1 MRKEHALEEDTN
13 GAATHRGDASF
24 EGEPTGP
31 EDAPADRPPEA
42 SSLLWPVART
52 LYRSRRLILGATFV
66 VAVLAVIISLLLPKW
81 YAGTARVLLPE
92 SGGGGIGA
100 LIGDLSPIGASLFG
114 GGAGDYNRYLA
125 LLTSRSLLEET
136 VERFDLIA
144 VYDLGDA
151 EAPTEEAVEQLAGNV
166 EFEVDLQY
174 EFLEITAFDRDRERA
189 AALTNFL
196 VSELNRRSQALA
208 SQNAA
213 LYRRYVEERYA
224 EAEAELDSLRGEMQA
239 FQETHGV
246 VELPTMTQAFL
257 ETAAAQRAQLAELE
271 IQYEALRAQYGEDNP
286 QVQAAR
292 DAVTAG
298 RRAERNLLGGGEA
311 MMPVPL
317 RDLPA
322 LASEYARLYQALLI
336 QAEILE
342 TTRPLLEQA
351 RFEEQR
357 ERTAVQ
363 VVDQAVPPSRKAK
376 PKRSVLVIV
385 TTLSG
390 FLLVVLFV
398 LARDWLWR
406 NRRRIARE
414 LEAG

>member
-1 MRKEHALEEDTN
+1 MRKEHALGEETN
-13 GAATHRGDASF
+13 GAA
-24 EGEPTGP
+24 
-31 EDAPADRPPEA
+31 APGATDRPGETSPA
-42 SSLLWPVART
+42 PPRPDDDASLLWPVART
-52 LYRSRRLILGATFV
+52 LYRSRRFIIGATVV
-66 VAVLAVIISLLLPKW
+66 VAVLAVVVSLLLPKW

-100 LIGDLSPIGASLFG
+100 LIGDLSPIGSSLFG

-125 LLTSRSLLEET
+125 LLTSRTTLEEA
-136 VERFDLIA
+136 VDRFDLA
-144 VYDLGDA
+144 DVYDLADA
-151 EAPTEEAVEQLAGNV
+151 DYPREEAVEQLQGNV
-166 EFEVDLQY
+166 EFEVDLQF
-174 EFLEITAFDRDRERA
+174 EFLQITAFDQDPERA

-196 VSELNRRSQALA
+196 VEALNRRNQELS

-213 LYRRYVEERYA
+213 LYRRYVEERYE
-224 EAEAELDSLRGEMQA
+224 EAETDLDSLRGEMQA

-246 VELPTMTQAFL
+246 VELPAMTEAFL
-257 ETAAAQRAQLAELE
+257 ETAAAQRAQLAEFE

-292 DAVTAG
+292 DAVAAG
-298 RRAERNLLGGGEA
+298 RRAEQNLLGGGEA

-317 RDLPA
+317 RQLPA
-322 LASEYARLYQALLI
+322 LASEYARIYQDLLI
-336 QAEILE
+336 QAKIIE

-363 VVDQAVPPSRKAK
+363 VVDEAVPPNRKAK

-406 NRRRIARE
+406 NRRRIAHE
-414 LEAG
+414 LESA

>member
-1 MRKEHALEEDTN
+1 MRKERTLGEETN
-13 GAATHRGDASF
+13 GSASQSAVGASR
-24 EGEPTGP
+24 E
-31 EDAPADRPPEA
+31 APPPPVA
-42 SSLLWPVART
+42 SPDSSSLFWPLARV
-52 LYRSRRLILGATFV
+52 LYRSWRLVVGVTGA
-66 VAVLAVIISLLLPKW
+66 VAVLAVVISLLLPNW

-92 SGGGGIGA
+92 SSGGGLSA

-125 LLTSRSLLEET
+125 LLTSRTTLERAVDRFNL
-136 VERFDLIA
+136 VE
-144 VYDLGDA
+144 VYDLSESETPRESAA
-151 EAPTEEAVEQLAGNV
+151 EELADNI

-174 EFLEITAFDRDRERA
+174 EFLEITTYDKDPERA

-196 VSELNRRSQALA
+196 VEELNRRNQELSA
-208 SQNAA
+208 QNAA
-213 LYRRYVEERYA
+213 TYRRYVEERYG

-239 FQETHGV
+239 FQEAHGV
-246 VELPTMTQAFL
+246 VELPEMTAAFL
-257 ETAAAQRAQLAELE
+257 ESVATARAQVTEAE

-292 DAVTAG
+292 DVVMAA
-298 RRAERNLLGGGEA
+298 RAAEQRLLGGAEA
-311 MMPVPL
+311 VMPVPL

-322 LASEYARLYQALLI
+322 LGSEYARLYQELLI
-336 QAEILE
+336 QAEILK

-363 VVDQAVPPSRKAK
+363 VVDEAVPPALKAK
-376 PKRSVLVIV
+376 PRRSILVIV
-385 TTLSG
+385 TTLSA

-398 LARDWLWR
+398 VARDWLWR
-406 NRRRIARE
+406 NRERIARE
-414 LEAG
+414 LQAT